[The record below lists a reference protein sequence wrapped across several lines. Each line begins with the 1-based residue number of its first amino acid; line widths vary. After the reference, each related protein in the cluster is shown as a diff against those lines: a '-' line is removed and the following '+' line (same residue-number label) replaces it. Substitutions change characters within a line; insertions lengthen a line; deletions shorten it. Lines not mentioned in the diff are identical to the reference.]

1 MYYGLIS
8 LLLWGRYFS
17 LFVFTKGQDYKDI
30 GVNSGRMFIVAVFT
44 IQIEKHKINYYSNDM
59 IHNTVIGLLNLDT
72 DRYDAK
78 EDIASSN
85 YSYGNLSYLGLL
97 IAFFTWSW
105 KRPKNIYAMIMFT
118 STLALVLY
126 SLTDY
131 TFAGYGAMRLYW
143 LIMGICA
150 VGGCINVF
158 K

>member
-1 MYYGLIS
+1 ME
-8 LLLWGRYFS
+8 
-17 LFVFTKGQDYKDI
+17 
-30 GVNSGRMFIVAVFT
+30 NN
-44 IQIEKHKINYYSNDM
+44 IQYIK
-59 IHNTVIGLLNLDT
+59 
-72 DRYDAK
+72 
-78 EDIASSN
+78 
-85 YSYGNLSYLGLL
+85 
-97 IAFFTWSW
+97 
-105 KRPKNIYAMIMFT
+105 AMIMFT

>member
-85 YSYGNLSYLGLL
+85 YSYGKENTLTFLGE
-97 IAFFTWSW
+97 
-105 KRPKNIYAMIMFT
+105 IYA
-118 STLALVLY
+118 AEY
-126 SLTDY
+126 D
-131 TFAGYGAMRLYW
+131 
-143 LIMGICA
+143 
-150 VGGCINVF
+150 